1 MHYDG
6 LAGDIGILLSA
17 DLRVAEFGLSI
28 DPRRQGRGLG
38 TEAVQALVSLLLRHT
53 PVATI
58 VAAADARNLP
68 CLRMLDKAGLRMT
81 GERMA
86 MFKGAPCTERVFAIE
101 RDGRRCLDKDGSCRS
116 GHGRPYL
123 PQPPRRAE
131 EPRGGTE
138 GVRRSIAR
146 W

>member
-1 MHYDG
+1 MHDDV
-6 LAGDIGILLSA
+6 LAGDIGIHLSA

-58 VAAADARNLP
+58 VAATDARNLP

-86 MFKGAPCTERVFAIE
+86 VFKGEACMEHVRSEEHTSELQSLMRCSYAVF
-101 RDGRRCLDKDGSCRS
+101 CLEEKI
-116 GHGRPYL
+116 PLTTL
-123 PQPPRRAE
+123 PQ
-131 EPRGGTE
+131 
-138 GVRRSIAR
+138 
-146 W
+146 

>member
-1 MHYDG
+1 MHDDV
-6 LAGDIGILLSA
+6 LAGDIGIHLSA

-53 PVATI
+53 PVATL
-58 VAAADARNLP
+58 VAATDARNLP

-86 MFKGAPCTERVFAIE
+86 MFNGEPCKERVVATE
-101 RDGRRCLDKDGSCRS
+101 RDGRRGFETASFCRS
-116 GHGRPYL
+116 GCAGEEQRPAGADEEKGR
-123 PQPPRRAE
+123 
-131 EPRGGTE
+131 
-138 GVRRSIAR
+138 
-146 W
+146 